1 MKDKNVF
8 FVYGVYGYH
17 LKWFHITIISK
28 NLINELKNNYNKL
41 YQ

>member
-8 FVYGVYGYH
+8 FVYGVYG
-17 LKWFHITIISK
+17 ITIISK